1 MRTMNKDIQPDT
13 RRGKLLSE
21 SSFSKS
27 GCRKKLSRKNASESH
42 FRKASFGKPSVAS
55 LPPPSKAPFESQL
68 CSIHSPKAVSGQSLP
83 ANYSPTNEVA
93 VSFIF
98 IFIVR
103 FFPLFIFS

>member
-13 RRGKLLSE
+13 RRGKSLSE
-21 SSFSKS
+21 S
-27 GCRKKLSRKNASESH
+27 RTPDAENH
-42 FRKASFGKPSVAS
+42 FRKAGHPTRKVTFGKPSVAS

>member
-13 RRGKLLSE
+13 GRGKSLSE
-21 SSFSKS
+21 S
-27 GCRKKLSRKNASESH
+27 GCRKKLSRKNTSESH
-42 FRKASFGKPSVAS
+42 FRKASFGKLLSESRPWQVS
-55 LPPPSKAPFESQL
+55 PPFESQL
-68 CSIHSPKAVSGQSLP
+68 CSIHSAKAVSGQSLP

-103 FFPLFIFS
+103 FFPLFS

>member
-13 RRGKLLSE
+13 RRGKSLSE
-21 SSFSKS
+21 S
-27 GCRKKLSRKNASESH
+27 RTPDAESH